1 MDFILVREDK
11 KMKKQLKIVGLAV
24 LLLAFIL
31 NGCFI
36 SEGKVPN
43 RTTFQN
49 IKNLELIDEKSVGLT
64 QPLIGNCCE
73 YLYGVNTYPG
83 PEEIFYVPLA
93 NPSEYNSVS
102 VEFPGSIFGGST
114 YGCDDIWYVT
124 GENGTLFGIDVL
136 AYESCC
142 IGGGGVE
149 ILALAYDPI
158 NYTMYGGSNN
168 SYLYKI
174 DQYTGD
180 QEQIGPFGGD
190 DIYMDWMT
198 FDRDGVLYGQDQEG
212 ILYTINTETGEAT
225 PYSIGI
231 SINSFVGVD
240 FCRETDTFYVISYVT
255 TGQLYELD
263 LDTGECTLIGTIGS
277 GIGVA
282 CAMIPNNCTW
292 FPRSPEAPTITGPNK
307 GVMGQDYNFT
317 VVATDPDGDDISY
330 FIDWGDGKIT
340 ETKNFWSGK
349 VVTLNHTWNEKGA
362 YLIKGKAI
370 DEYGLESN
378 WSEFEII
385 IPRYKA
391 TFNNIFQ
398 WFFKHF
404 PILERILFLIRP
416 I

>member
-1 MDFILVREDK
+1 
-11 KMKKQLKIVGLAV
+11 MKKQLKIIGLV
-24 LLLAFIL
+24 FLLFTFIL

-36 SEGKVPN
+36 SEGKIPN

-49 IKNLELIDEKSVGLT
+49 IKNLELINEKSIGLT

-73 YLYGVNTYPG
+73 YLYGVNAYPG

-93 NPSEYNSVS
+93 APSEYTPVS
-102 VEFPGSIFGGST
+102 VDFPGSIFGGST

-124 GENGTLFGIDVL
+124 GENGTLFGIDVF
-136 AYESCC
+136 ACESWC

-158 NYTMYGGSNN
+158 NYTMFGGSDDGH
-168 SYLYKI
+168 LYKI

-180 QEQIGPFGGD
+180 QDQIGSFGGD

-198 FDRDGVLYGQDQEG
+198 FDRDGVLYGQDQQG

-225 PYSIGI
+225 PIFIQINYFIGA
-231 SINSFVGVD
+231 D
-240 FCRETDTFYVISYVT
+240 FCRVTNTFYVISYFA

-263 LDTGECTLIGTIGS
+263 LDTGQCTLIGTIGN
-277 GIGVA
+277 GIEVA

-292 FPRSPEAPTITGPNK
+292 APRPPEAPTISGPDK
-307 GVMGQDYNFT
+307 GVINHEYNFT

-330 FIDWGDGKIT
+330 FIDWGDGIIT
-340 ETKNFWSGK
+340 ETERFWSGK
-349 VVTLNHTWNEKGA
+349 VVTLNHTWNEEGA
-362 YLIKGKAI
+362 YLIRGKAI

-378 WSEFEII
+378 WSEFEVT
-385 IPRYKA
+385 IPRYRA
-391 TFNNIFQ
+391 TFNNLFQ
-398 WFFKHF
+398 RFFKHF
-404 PILERILFLIRP
+404 PILERILFLIR
-416 I
+416 II